1 MKYLAQITNPVLEQI
16 NEGTPGQIEG
26 NPLVPLFVRLWRTIV
41 VVGGLALLLYFGWGA
56 VDWLM
61 SEGKPDKL
69 EAAKNKITHAFIGM
83 ALLAASF
90 AIMVLAEAIF
100 GFDILNIVWPTPE

>member
-1 MKYLAQITNPVLEQI
+1 MKKIAQITNPVLP
-16 NEGTPGQIEG
+16 NSEGGYTGVAN
-26 NPLVPLFVRLWRTIV
+26 NPLAPLFVRLWRTVV
-41 VVGGLALLLYFGWGA
+41 VVGGVSLLLYFVWGA

-90 AIMVLAEAIF
+90 AIMILAEAIF
-100 GFDILNIVWPTPE
+100 GFDILNIVWPTP